1 MKVSYLIPTN
11 RNYEDFLYKTIESIV
26 KFSTD
31 FEYEILVYSKQH
43 IEIPNVIWVQENK
56 DRGPIYGFNEMS
68 KLCKGEYIV
77 CLTDDHVLDSPMKNT
92 LDYLDSK
99 INDSDMIICSLNPG
113 NNSCFNPVKNQILGD
128 VPINR
133 EIPSF
138 PLIRFPVINRKSL
151 SLLDNVIFNENL
163 FYHGGDI
170 WLGFY
175 VGYKYGARFD
185 GPTLIKAHNP
195 QKNSTYEV
203 SDCNIVRE
211 LIYKLLSNNDLS
223 YNSNL

>member
-11 RNYEDFLYKTIESIV
+11 RNYEEFLYKTIDSIR
-26 KFSTD
+26 KFSSD
-31 FEYEILVYSKQH
+31 FEYEILVYSKQY
-43 IEIPNVIWVQENK
+43 IEMPNVVWVQENEDK
-56 DRGPIYGFNEMS
+56 GPIYGFNKM
-68 KLCKGEYIV
+68 CKICNGEYIV
-77 CLTDDHVLDSPMKNT
+77 CLTDDHVLDGPIKNT

-99 INDSDMIICSLNPG
+99 INESEMVICSLNPG
-113 NNSCFNPVKNQILGD
+113 GIGCFNPVKNQILGD
-128 VPINR
+128 KPI
-133 EIPSF
+133 EIDIPLF
-138 PLIRFPVINRKSL
+138 PLIRFPVINKKSL

-163 FYHGGDI
+163 FYHAGDI

-185 GPTLIKAHNP
+185 GPTVIKPHNP

-203 SDCNIVRE
+203 EDCNIVRE
-211 LIYKLLSNNDLS
+211 LIYKLLTNNDLP